1 MTYQINLYIPDS
13 SIISSV
19 SNMDVKARQKLKVY
33 RAIDNDYRLNVLT
46 RLRDEPD
53 IAFNDLAKKVMID
66 RALLAYHVGVLKDV
80 GLIESKYERRSKKS
94 SKYRLTDEGIK
105 ILKEFKLVKTST
117 KKAKKEQ

>member
-1 MTYQINLYIPDS
+1 MN
-13 SIISSV
+13 
-19 SNMDVKARQKLKVY
+19 VKTRQKLKAY

-46 RLRDEPD
+46 RLHDEPD

-117 KKAKKEQ
+117 KKAKKEQQ